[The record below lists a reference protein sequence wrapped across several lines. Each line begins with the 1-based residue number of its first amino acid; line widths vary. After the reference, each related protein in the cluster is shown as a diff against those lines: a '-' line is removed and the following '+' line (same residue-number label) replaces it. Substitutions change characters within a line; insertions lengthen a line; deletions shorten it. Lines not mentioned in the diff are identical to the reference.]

1 MEKSPILTNKTTKKN
16 PPAASCFDRICD
28 FSFNSGYKMQQMLPH
43 EQMENILPD
52 VPITFV
58 RCEAQ
63 QNVHVFIPEAFDPH
77 LVTTVA
83 ENFR

>member
-1 MEKSPILTNKTTKKN
+1 MSSLYFDKFF
-16 PPAASCFDRICD
+16 ASS
-28 FSFNSGYKMQQMLPH
+28 FSSVYKMQQISLD
-43 EQMENILPD
+43 EQVDHTLPD

-63 QNVHVFIPEAFDPH
+63 QNVHVFIPEAFDLH

>member
-1 MEKSPILTNKTTKKN
+1 
-16 PPAASCFDRICD
+16 
-28 FSFNSGYKMQQMLPH
+28 MQQRFLND
-43 EQMENILPD
+43 QVENTLPD

-63 QNVHVFIPEAFDPH
+63 QNVHVFIPEAFGLD